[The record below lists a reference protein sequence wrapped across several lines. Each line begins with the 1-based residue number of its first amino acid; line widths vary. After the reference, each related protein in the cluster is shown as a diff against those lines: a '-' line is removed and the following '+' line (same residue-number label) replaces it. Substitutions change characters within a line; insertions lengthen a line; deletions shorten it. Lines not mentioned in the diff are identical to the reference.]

1 MLQQLSRRST
11 KALNTSTLRLEDIAN
26 VRVGSE
32 TEVFIGTATFPLK
45 SPIADIQIGFPDF
58 PEMISVKRTK
68 ADIIIDGEA

>member
-1 MLQQLSRRST
+1 LKVSF
-11 KALNTSTLRLEDIAN
+11 
-26 VRVGSE
+26 GSE